1 MVAISARLGAGLGDA
16 VGAVAR
22 TLERA
27 RTATAAVAAA
37 EAEALTA
44 AGVAE
49 VAAVEVDEAPASAV
63 ASAVVI
69 ETSQRKGVGT
79 TVLCVV
85 RVGALRPG

>member
-1 MVAISARLGAGLGDA
+1 M
-16 VGAVAR
+16 AVA
-22 TLERA
+22 E
-27 RTATAAVAAA
+27 
-37 EAEALTA
+37 
-44 AGVAE
+44 G
-49 VAAVEVDEAPASAV
+49 AAVEVDEAPASAV